1 MSAGPRGILPAEA
14 AITTAQPIL
23 LATMVGPPGQSH
35 TMAGPPGQGHPTRTE
50 PLRQGHQDKAMR
62 QGHQAGGT
70 LKPQVCRHSRLRVE
84 TAGET
89 ESPRGTR
96 LPLSPRGTPRHPVF
110 LGGGEKSPEAPSES
124 GQVCASHRPRCTR
137 WCRPGDQG
145 GDVGRA
151 LPSVPFFHRAPQLT
165 GTPTACP
172 ATPSGRRCR
181 LRTPRG
187 PAPATVAR
195 PGDTDVTSR
204 RDGGCGAHRQPGL
217 PPRFIH
223 PEPN

>member
-1 MSAGPRGILPAEA
+1 
-14 AITTAQPIL
+14 
-23 LATMVGPPGQSH
+23 
-35 TMAGPPGQGHPTRTE
+35 
-50 PLRQGHQDKAMR
+50 MR

-110 LGGGEKSPEAPSES
+110 LGGGEKSPGGSVRIGSSLRES
-124 GQVCASHRPRCTR
+124 QATLHPLVQTGGPR
-137 WCRPGDQG
+137 GY
-145 GDVGRA
+145 VGRA